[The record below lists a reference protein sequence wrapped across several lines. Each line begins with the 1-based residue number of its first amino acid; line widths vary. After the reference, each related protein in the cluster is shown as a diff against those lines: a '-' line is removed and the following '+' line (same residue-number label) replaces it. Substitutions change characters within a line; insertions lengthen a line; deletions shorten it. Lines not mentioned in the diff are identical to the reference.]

1 MKVRL
6 TSFALLIALMS
17 MVVAAPASTI
27 FAKPLVSGPNP
38 FKSIPLTGE
47 LKDAVLHI
55 DHFAVENN
63 AVIAIG
69 RVTSGTA
76 SVPFRTPVTIESDTT
91 TSELSAK
98 DACPILHLVLGPLDL
113 NLLGLRIQLNRVV
126 LDITAEPGGG
136 LLGDLLCG
144 VAGLLD
150 NPNGLADLLNRIL
163 NLLGGVLSTPATG
176 TVTGA
181 LLNVTSFG
189 RQNNALS
196 ATGTITDAAGNVLAN
211 PVTLPAAV
219 ADATCQILKLD
230 LGPLDLNLLGL
241 RVQLSPVH
249 LLVTA
254 VSGAGN
260 LLGNLLCGIAH
271 LLDGPAARLGA
282 LVTFLNSLL
291 GLFG

>member
-17 MVVAAPASTI
+17 MVVAAPASTT
-27 FAKPLVSGPNP
+27 FAKPFVSGPNP
-38 FKSIPLTGE
+38 FKRIPLTGQ
-47 LKDAVLHI
+47 LKDATLHI

-63 AVIAIG
+63 AVIAVG

-76 SVPFRTPVTIESDTT
+76 SVSFRAPVTVT
-91 TSELSAK
+91 TSDVQGLSTTA
-98 DACPILHLVLGPLDL
+98 ASCPILHLVLGPLDL

-126 LDITAEPGGG
+126 LDITAESGGG
-136 LLGDLLCG
+136 ILGDLLCG

-150 NPNGLADLLNRIL
+150 NPTGLAALLNQILDALGGIL
-163 NLLGGVLSTPATG
+163 NAAATG

-181 LLNVTSFG
+181 LLNVTRFG
-189 RQNNALS
+189 SQNKALS

-211 PVTLPAAV
+211 AVTFPAAIP
-219 ADATCQILKLD
+219 DATCQILKLD

-241 RVQLSPVH
+241 RVQLSAVH

-271 LLDGPAARLGA
+271 LLDGPATRLGA
-282 LVTFLNSLL
+282 LITLLNNLL
-291 GLFG
+291 ALFG